1 MVIFQTNRN
10 NIDFIPALKN
20 SPVPF
25 DEKQIVFEDNHLI
38 AVNKK
43 SGQIVQGDKTGDI
56 PLSDLVKDFLKIK
69 YQKPGNVFCGVI
81 HRLDRP
87 VTGLVLFAKTSKG
100 LSRMNTLFRDR
111 KTEKIYLAVV
121 KNKPPQEKGTLLH
134 YLKKNEK
141 QNKSYAFDKPVEGAL
156 ECKLD
161 YTLLASS
168 TTFHLL
174 QVNPL
179 SGRHHQIRAQLS
191 AMGCPIRGDLKYG
204 FDRSNPDG
212 SIHLHAWKLNFNHP
226 VSDSVLNLVAPPP
239 DEKIWNLFDLSNF
252 QK

>member
-1 MVIFQTNRN
+1 M
-10 NIDFIPALKN
+10 KN
-20 SPVPF
+20 LPVPF
-25 DEKQIVFEDNHLI
+25 SESQIVFEDNHFI

-43 SGQIVQGDKTGDI
+43 SGQIVQGDKTGDV
-56 PLSDLVKDFLKIK
+56 PLSELLKDFLKIK
-69 YQKPGNVFCGVI
+69 YNKPGNVFCGVI

-100 LSRMNTLFRDR
+100 LSRMNELFRDR

-121 KNKPPQEKGTLLH
+121 KNRPQQQKALLVH

-141 QNKSYAFDKPVEGAL
+141 QNKSYASLQPVPGAL
-156 ECKLD
+156 ECKLE
-161 YTLLASS
+161 YQVLGSS
-168 TTFHLL
+168 ENYCLL

-204 FDRSNPDG
+204 YDRSNPDG
-212 SIHLHAWKLNFNHP
+212 SIHLHAWKLNFRHP
-226 VSDSVLNLVAPPP
+226 VSDNVLNLTAQPP
-239 DEKIWNLFDLSNF
+239 DEKIWNLFDLSTL
-252 QK
+252 